1 MGFKRPQV
9 RGKKRRSNTALF
21 CVGYINGKDRG
32 PFCSP
37 LSFFS
42 AIDLQNQP
50 LCEQRRFPLCS
61 PGSHVRESGAKSP

>member
-9 RGKKRRSNTALF
+9 RGKSVVAIRRFFVLAT
-21 CVGYINGKDRG
+21 NGKDRG

-42 AIDLQNQP
+42 AIDTKP
-50 LCEQRRFPLCS
+50 TI
-61 PGSHVRESGAKSP
+61 V